1 MPWWLTPSSIWVFIR
16 IFIISQL
23 NTGYK
28 TIFSNFLHF
37 FQYLSLNLK
46 QCGKKTGTAEVWP
59 EAAACLS
66 GNFIERSGNKWK
78 HASRVSPCYRDNCQ
92 GLAQA
97 RTLARCSRKQTAP
110 VDQEYWLPELFV
122 SFIFSLQDRS
132 HIYCSHWCS
141 SLCQYHFSVRSSHTA
156 QHLQQRSSHRR
167 HRPTSA
173 LLRSGPWRNRIHTA
187 YWSWSSGDGRTPF

>member
-46 QCGKKTGTAEVWP
+46 QCGKKTGTAEIWP

-78 HASRVSPCYRDNCQ
+78 HASRVSPCYRDSRQ

-97 RTLARCSRKQTAP
+97 RTLARCSRKYRKKRTAWP
-110 VDQEYWLPELFV
+110 PGIFTPDSSDDASFLFMILNFLH
-122 SFIFSLQDRS
+122 S
-132 HIYCSHWCS
+132 
-141 SLCQYHFSVRSSHTA
+141 SVR
-156 QHLQQRSSHRR
+156 HRDR
-167 HRPTSA
+167 KSVV
-173 LLRSGPWRNRIHTA
+173 
-187 YWSWSSGDGRTPF
+187 